1 MNKKHRRNIKRLA
14 KKFNISIDDSIS
26 KFYKDQTVDKNA
38 IFSIL
43 KKRSKGKRKKSKI
56 YKKKNNLKV
65 SDLPV
70 PLFLNSSK

>member
-26 KFYKDQTVDKNA
+26 KFYKDQTIDKNI

-43 KKRSKGKRKKSKI
+43 KKRSKGKLKKSKI
-56 YKKKNNLKV
+56 YKSK
-65 SDLPV
+65 LPV
-70 PLFLNSSK
+70 TLD